1 MYVCSERICSFV
13 MKEMVSCKIEL
24 LDEWYATSIMVSSRG
39 TKLRM
44 EYHMV
49 FNNS

>member
-39 TKLRM
+39 TNLRM